1 MTYLRTDD
9 GKNKILQRGCLDIE
23 VKKHLPTWTRLASG
37 MLKSRVAGEDLVGEC
52 LLKILE
58 NQKSKAEELACE
70 GRLQYYVNRAIYLMA
85 IEPRGRYAVKY
96 KKYQR
101 NWRHDVDV
109 TRIQKDEPWLGSRL
123 DNEYLDAY
131 IAMMPRIE
139 AVALRLYM
147 MKDFKYADVA
157 AKTGVPIKVLYKLVE
172 QGINRIKR
180 NVEP

>member
-1 MTYLRTDD
+1 MQDA
-9 GKNKILQRGCLDIE
+9 CLDIE
-23 VKKHLPTWTRLASG
+23 VRIHLPSWNKLAAG
-37 MLKSRVAGEDLVGEC
+37 ILKNKVAGEDLVAEC

-70 GRLQYYVNRAIYLMA
+70 GKLKYYVNRAIYLMA
-85 IEPRGRYAVKY
+85 IEPRGRYAIKY
-96 KKYQR
+96 KRYQQ
-101 NWRHDVDV
+101 NWKHEIDVNRV
-109 TRIQKDEPWLGSRL
+109 EREEPWLGSRL

-147 MKDFKYADVA
+147 MKDFKYSDVSE
-157 AKTGVPIKVLYKLVE
+157 KTGVPIKVLYKLVE
-172 QGINRIKR
+172 QGINRIRK